1 MIGRMIR
8 SAKMNA
14 RTPPKLMPP
23 FQSTAAR
30 GTFPI
35 EQTKLKIATSGP
47 MSGPQSFAAV
57 WWCSRKSD
65 CHHESGTHAAS
76 APAMRRP
83 PKMSNQ
89 MAAQSMTK
97 KSAVAVKP
105 SGEASRLQIDP
116 LSWTDMSIS
125 ACPSIFPS
133 APRSAVSRA
142 SSTSRRLRKSRKAI
156 AMRTI
161 MRGPPRNSPS
171 VNCQPRRSVMTI
183 PSSMTRF
190 VEANWNAIEEV
201 KSAPF
206 RKSER
211 ESATAAYEHDE
222 DAAPRPDAMPI
233 ERGESSG
240 SSRRIS
246 PFETTACTA
255 PESAKPRISA
265 HRISQNIPNA
275 KLSASLIEPMRSV
288 ATTAAP
294 RVSRMTERGV

>member
-1 MIGRMIR
+1 
-8 SAKMNA
+8 
-14 RTPPKLMPP
+14 
-23 FQSTAAR
+23 
-30 GTFPI
+30 
-35 EQTKLKIATSGP
+35 
-47 MSGPQSFAAV
+47 
-57 WWCSRKSD
+57 
-65 CHHESGTHAAS
+65 
-76 APAMRRP
+76 
-83 PKMSNQ
+83 
-89 MAAQSMTK
+89 
-97 KSAVAVKP
+97 
-105 SGEASRLQIDP
+105 
-116 LSWTDMSIS
+116 
-125 ACPSIFPS
+125 
-133 APRSAVSRA
+133 
-142 SSTSRRLRKSRKAI
+142 
-156 AMRTI
+156 
-161 MRGPPRNSPS
+161 
-171 VNCQPRRSVMTI
+171 MTI

-288 ATTAAP
+288 ASTLA
-294 RVSRMTERGV
+294 